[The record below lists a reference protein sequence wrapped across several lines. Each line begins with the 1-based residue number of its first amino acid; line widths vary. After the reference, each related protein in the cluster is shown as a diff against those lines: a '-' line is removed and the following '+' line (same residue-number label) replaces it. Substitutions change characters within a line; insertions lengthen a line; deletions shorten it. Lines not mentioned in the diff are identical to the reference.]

1 MKVFTFDAPA
11 FSIVKSYQDDN
22 GQRFIE
28 GIASNIDVD
37 LQDERMSP
45 EVIAKMAA
53 RLIGKPLRSEHG
65 SGWDDRLGEIVRA
78 DVVKDEQG
86 KDALWIKARLF
97 DWSTKGKD
105 LFNMLKAGVEKIGLS
120 VAGKVSQGGIVKEFC
135 QDVGKWI
142 NTYVDVEPTEVSITD
157 HPANL
162 GTFALAVSKS
172 LKKFEEDK
180 YEKLLNKAVKKVDD
194 KSTKPKEYESV
205 DDKDF
210 LDEDNFK
217 YPINEDRLLP
227 ALRYFNHKGQR
238 EAGDYTPEQWNKMG
252 VKLASR
258 LSDKI
263 GEKYEYDLQSEQVIK
278 VIKIT
283 KNIGDNMTNSK
294 LVSKN
299 IPADVASLIKDFGGK
314 VEDTNVKKS
323 SSSSDSSDSS
333 SISSGSTST
342 GSSSDSSDSVKSSIS
357 SVDKKIGSSD
367 SSDSSSDS
375 SDKSSSTSSD
385 VTSVDKADS
394 SSDTSTSTGSSS
406 DSSTGSS
413 STSTGSEMSSILS
426 DLSSSL
432 NSLKDS
438 LSSISSAKSS
448 STSSSDS
455 SDSSSDT
462 STSTGSS
469 SDSVDKAVS
478 SSKIDSASDSSDSST
493 SVDKAGLKK
502 FQDTVAELKEA
513 IANITKTAEAQKKAQ
528 EETKFDRLAK
538 SIQDLQ
544 TKIDNMPQMKKS
556 IAMIVDKDKELD
568 TVSIQKSFKEMT
580 AKIMADP
587 EIGFSETHQFKTLG
601 IIPEKY
607 RD

>member
-65 SGWDDRLGEIVRA
+65 SGWDDKLGEIIKA

-86 KDALWIKARLF
+86 KDALWIKARLY
-97 DWSTKGKD
+97 DWSSKAKD
-105 LFNMLKAGVEKIGLS
+105 LFGMLKAGVEKIGLS
-120 VAGKVSQGGIVKEFC
+120 VAGKVAQGGIIKEFC
-135 QDVGKWI
+135 QDVGRWV
-142 NTYVDVEPTEVSITD
+142 NTYTDVEPTEVSITD

-172 LKKFEEDK
+172 LKRFEDDE
-180 YEKLLNKAVKKVDD
+180 YERLLKKAVKKADD
-194 KSTKPKEYESV
+194 NSKKPKEYANV

-210 LDEDNFK
+210 LDTENWK
-217 YPINEDRLLP
+217 YPINENRLLP

-238 EAGDYTPEQWNKMG
+238 DDGGYSPEEWKKMG
-252 VKLASR
+252 NKLANR

-263 GEKYEYDLQSEQVIK
+263 GEKYEYDSDSEQVIK
-278 VIKIT
+278 IT
-283 KNIGDNMTNSK
+283 KKTGDNMTKSN

-299 IPADVASLIKDFGGK
+299 VDLEVAQFIKQNRGK
-314 VEDTNVKKS
+314 VDGLEIKKYS
-323 SSSSDSSDSS
+323 DSDSSDSS
-333 SISSGSTST
+333 SDSTST
-342 GSSSDSSDSVKSSIS
+342 GSSSDDSLKNS
-357 SVDKKIGSSD
+357 SVDKKFGSSD
-367 SSDSSSDS
+367 SSDSSSS
-375 SDKSSSTSSD
+375 SSD
-385 VTSVDKADS
+385 VSSVDKADS
-394 SSDTSTSTGSSS
+394 TSTDSSS
-406 DSSTGSS
+406 DSSNES
-413 STSTGSEMSSILS
+413 STSTGSDISSILS

-438 LSSISSAKSS
+438 LSSISSDKSNSS
-448 STSSSDS
+448 SGDSSSDS
-455 SDSSSDT
+455 DIS
-462 STSTGSS
+462 STSDSS

-478 SSKIDSASDSSDSST
+478 STSTDSDSDSST
-493 SVDKAGLKK
+493 SSSDSMDKAGLKK

-513 IANITKTAEAQKKAQ
+513 IANITKTAEAQKKVQ
-528 EETKFDRLAK
+528 EESKIDKLAK

-556 IAMIVDKDKELD
+556 IAMAVDKDLNAEVTLK
-568 TVSIQKSFKEMT
+568 KSVKEMT
-580 AKIMADP
+580 AKILADP
-587 EIGFSETHQFKTLG
+587 QISFSENYQYKNYG